1 MLTDDHFYHINLNIF
16 FIFPHF
22 LFIFFSNVFT
32 PMCCLLCFQLMA
44 YSKPIAKVDPAV
56 AELRREIGS
65 YKA

>member
-1 MLTDDHFYHINLNIF
+1 
-16 FIFPHF
+16 
-22 LFIFFSNVFT
+22 
-32 PMCCLLCFQLMA
+32 MA